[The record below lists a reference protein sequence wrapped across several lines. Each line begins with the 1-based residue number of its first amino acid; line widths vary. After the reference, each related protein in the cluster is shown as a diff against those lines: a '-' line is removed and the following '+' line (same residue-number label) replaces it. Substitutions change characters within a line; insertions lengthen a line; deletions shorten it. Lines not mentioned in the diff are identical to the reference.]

1 METIEEIVQVKLKS
15 LPDDTTLVE
24 LGIDSLKMMQVGA
37 YIEETTN
44 TTMYKKDIVALT
56 VGNIKDLLH
65 R

>member
-1 METIEEIVQVKLKS
+1 METIVEIVQVKLKS

-44 TTMYKKDIVALT
+44 TTM
-56 VGNIKDLLH
+56 
-65 R
+65 